1 MPEEFKDRALVEKL
15 AFSALVEQ
23 RAKRRWGVFFKL
35 LIVGY
40 VIALSVYVIIQSKFE
55 PVRQKEHVAVISISG
70 PIIDEGPNSALA
82 VNRQL
87 RLAFEDE
94 KAKGVILRINSP
106 GGSAVESNRI
116 FQEIRR
122 LRKKYAEKEIYAV
135 AGDLC
140 ASGGYFIAA
149 ATDKI
154 YVDEASLLGSIGVV
168 FSSFGFT
175 GALEKLGVERRVLTA
190 GENKNMFDPFLP
202 KNPAD
207 EERLREILSA
217 VQQNFSAAVKQGRGE
232 RLSGD
237 DEIFSGAV
245 FDGKKSIRLGLA
257 DGIGDTAYVARE
269 LIGVENLLYYGE
281 ENNWLEDV
289 VKKHLVQAFSFISAP
304 QIR

>member
-1 MPEEFKDRALVEKL
+1 MPEESKDRALVEKL

-55 PVRQKEHVAVISISG
+55 PSAKKEHVAVISISG

-122 LRKKYAEKEIYAV
+122 LRKKYAEKKYMRLPATFALPAV
-135 AGDLC
+135 
-140 ASGGYFIAA
+140 
-149 ATDKI
+149 
-154 YVDEASLLGSIGVV
+154 
-168 FSSFGFT
+168 
-175 GALEKLGVERRVLTA
+175 
-190 GENKNMFDPFLP
+190 
-202 KNPAD
+202 
-207 EERLREILSA
+207 ILSPPRPIKFMLTKP
-217 VQQNFSAAVKQGRGE
+217 V
-232 RLSGD
+232 
-237 DEIFSGAV
+237 
-245 FDGKKSIRLGLA
+245 
-257 DGIGDTAYVARE
+257 Y
-269 LIGVENLLYYGE
+269 
-281 ENNWLEDV
+281 
-289 VKKHLVQAFSFISAP
+289 SAP
-304 QIR
+304 SGLFFPVLVLPVRWKNWAWKGAF

>member
-1 MPEEFKDRALVEKL
+1 MRF
-15 AFSALVEQ
+15 
-23 RAKRRWGVFFKL
+23 
-35 LIVGY
+35 
-40 VIALSVYVIIQSKFE
+40 
-55 PVRQKEHVAVISISG
+55 
-70 PIIDEGPNSALA
+70 
-82 VNRQL
+82 
-87 RLAFEDE
+87 
-94 KAKGVILRINSP
+94 
-106 GGSAVESNRI
+106 
-116 FQEIRR
+116 
-122 LRKKYAEKEIYAV
+122 

-245 FDGKKSIRLGLA
+245 FDGKKAFAWGLP
-257 DGIGDTAYVARE
+257 TALAIPLMLRGK